1 MCWSRTPWQ
10 CGRLFSGG
18 ASLFHDA
25 QKEDRG
31 TKDCVYPSKT
41 HLCDYFLQL
50 GHFSSETAQ
59 QGTKHLR
66 YEPGGRGG
74 APHVHTMAG
83 YHHLI
88 SYMVRKYFSPP
99 IGGFPLLPSFA
110 FAMQKLFIACDIPWG
125 SVFGDRECMGPC
137 VC

>member
-1 MCWSRTPWQ
+1 MTSCVGVEHHGS
-10 CGRLFSGG
+10 GDVSGG
-18 ASLFHDA
+18 ASLFHDGQLA
-25 QKEDRG
+25 QKEDR

-66 YEPGGRGG
+66 YEPVGDTTCSHHGRISS
-74 APHVHTMAG
+74 PD
-83 YHHLI
+83 LI
-88 SYMVRKYFSPP
+88 YGSQIFFPRLVV
-99 IGGFPLLPSFA
+99 FPLSLALPLLCRNFLLLVTFCGVA
-110 FAMQKLFIACDIPWG
+110 YI
-125 SVFGDRECMGPC
+125 GDRECMGPC